1 LKEGGRIMMPDYWH
15 LLEFFDD
22 QGLIGYDIEYV
33 CIASLDFL
41 GGERSLAD
49 DNPDLRGFL
58 RILK

>member
-1 LKEGGRIMMPDYWH
+1 MMPNYVY
-15 LLEFFDD
+15 LLKFFDD
-22 QGLIGYDIEYV
+22 QRLIGYDIEHV

-41 GGERSLAD
+41 GSEGSLAD